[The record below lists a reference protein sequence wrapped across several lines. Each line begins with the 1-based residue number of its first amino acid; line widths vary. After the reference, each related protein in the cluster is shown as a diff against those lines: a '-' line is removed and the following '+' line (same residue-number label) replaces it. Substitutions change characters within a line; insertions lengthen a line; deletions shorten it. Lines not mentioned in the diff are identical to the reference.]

1 MRGRPQLRLRASAFR
16 YHPRLTY
23 EEEKPMKSFPA
34 AALAAAALSLS
45 AGAIAQVKVGVTIS
59 ATGPAASLGIPE
71 KNTIPLCPKS
81 VAGKSVEYILLD
93 DATDTTTAVQNTKK
107 LISESKV
114 DAIIGST
121 TTPNSLAMI
130 DVFAEGETP
139 VISLASS
146 IRIIE
151 PMDAKKSWS
160 FKTPQTDVMM
170 AGAILEHA
178 ATNGVKSLGY
188 IGFNDALGEAFS
200 AEIDKAA
207 QARKIPLVASERY
220 SPKDT
225 TVTGQV
231 LKLIAAKPDAIVIGA
246 SGTPAALPA
255 SALIERGYKGRLYF
269 NHGVANNDFLRVGGK
284 DVEGGYVPTSP
295 VIVASQLPDDHPAKK
310 RAEEYIKLYE
320 ATYGAGSV
328 AAFGSYT
335 WDACL
340 ELANAIPVALKSA
353 QPGTVEFRRALRDA
367 LENTKNLEV
376 SNGAVNMS
384 KTDHLGLDS
393 RARVMTRIENGK
405 WVLQR

>member
-1 MRGRPQLRLRASAFR
+1 
-16 YHPRLTY
+16 
-23 EEEKPMKSFPA
+23 MKKSILG
-34 AALAAAALSLS
+34 ALAATALMLCT
-45 AGAIAQVKVGVTIS
+45 ATTAQIKVGVTVS

-71 KNTIPLCPKS
+71 KNTIALCTKS
-81 VAGKSVEYILLD
+81 VAGKTIEYILLD
-93 DATDTTTAVQNTKK
+93 DATDTTTAVQNTKR
-107 LISESKV
+107 LIGENRV

-139 VISLASS
+139 TISLASS

-151 PMDAKKSWS
+151 PMDAKKAWS

-178 ATNGVKSLGY
+178 AANDVKTIGY
-188 IGFNDALGEAFS
+188 IGFNDALGEAFF

-220 SPKDT
+220 APKDT
-225 TVTGQV
+225 SVTGQV

-255 SALIERGYKGRLYF
+255 RALAEHGYKGKLYF

-284 DVEGGYVPTSP
+284 DVDGAYVPTSP
-295 VIVASQLPDDHPAKK
+295 VIVASQLPDGHPARK
-310 RAEEYIKLYE
+310 RGEEYIKLY
-320 ATYGAGSV
+320 AAAYGAGSV

-353 QPGTVEFRRALRDA
+353 QPGSVEFRRALREA
-367 LENTKNLEV
+367 LENTKDLEV
-376 SNGAVNMS
+376 SNGAVNMT
-384 KTDHLGLDS
+384 KTDHLGLDA

-405 WVLQR
+405 WVLQK

>member
-1 MRGRPQLRLRASAFR
+1 MK
-16 YHPRLTY
+16 TY
-23 EEEKPMKSFPA
+23 TTV
-34 AALAAAALSLS
+34 ALAAAALTLCTATS
-45 AGAIAQVKVGVTIS
+45 AQIKIGVTVS

-71 KNTIPLCPKS
+71 KNTIALCQKS
-81 VAGKSVEYILLD
+81 VGGKSIEYILLD

-107 LISESKV
+107 LIGESKV

-151 PMDAKKSWS
+151 PMDAKKAWS

-178 ATNGVKSLGY
+178 SANGVKTIGY
-188 IGFNDALGEAFS
+188 IGFNDALGEAFF

-207 QARKIPLVASERY
+207 QLRKIPLVASERY
-220 SPKDT
+220 APKDSS
-225 TVTGQV
+225 VTGQV

-255 SALIERGYKGRLYF
+255 SALAERGYKGKLYF

-284 DVEGGYVPTSP
+284 DVEGGYVPASP
-295 VIVASQLPDDHPAKK
+295 VIVASQLPDSHPAKK

-320 ATYGAGSV
+320 AAYGPGTV

-353 QPGTVEFRRALRDA
+353 QPGTVEFRRALREA
-367 LENTKNLEV
+367 LENIRNLEV

-393 RARVMTRIENGK
+393 RARVMTQIQNGK

>member
-1 MRGRPQLRLRASAFR
+1 MSQAVVRA
-16 YHPRLTY
+16 LLV
-23 EEEKPMKSFPA
+23 A
-34 AALAAAALSLS
+34 ATLALAAAAV
-45 AGAIAQVKVGVTIS
+45 AQVRIGVTVS

-71 KNTIPLCPKS
+71 KNTIPMCPKT
-81 VAGKSVEYILLD
+81 VAGKSVEYIVLD
-93 DATDTTTAVQNTKK
+93 DATDTTTAVQNTRK
-107 LISESKV
+107 LIGESKV

-146 IRIIE
+146 IRIID
-151 PMDAKKSWS
+151 PVDAKKAWS

-178 ATNGVKSLGY
+178 AASGVKTLGY
-188 IGFNDALGEAFS
+188 VGFNDALGEAFF
-200 AEIDKAA
+200 AEVDKAA
-207 QARKIPLVASERY
+207 AARKIPLSANERY
-220 SPKDT
+220 APKDT
-225 TVTGQV
+225 SVTGQV

-255 SALIERGYKGRLYF
+255 RALFEHGYKGKLYF

-284 DVEGGYVPTSP
+284 DVEGAFVPTSP
-295 VIVASQLPDDHPAKK
+295 VIVASQLPDTHPAKK
-310 RAEEYIKLYE
+310 RAEEYIRIYE
-320 ATYGAGSV
+320 AAYGSGSV
-328 AAFGSYT
+328 AAFGSYA

-340 ELANAIPVALKSA
+340 ELANAIPIALKTA

-367 LENTKNLEV
+367 LENTKSLEV
-376 SNGAVNMS
+376 TNGAVNMS

-393 RARVMTRIENGK
+393 RSRVMVQIQNGK
-405 WVLQR
+405 WVLQK

>member
-1 MRGRPQLRLRASAFR
+1 MNKIVFRALLGSACVALASA
-16 YHPRLTY
+16 
-23 EEEKPMKSFPA
+23 
-34 AALAAAALSLS
+34 
-45 AGAIAQVKVGVTIS
+45 AGAQVRIGVTVS

-71 KNTIPLCPKS
+71 KNTIALCPKT
-81 VAGKSVEYILLD
+81 AGGKTIEYILLD

-107 LISESKV
+107 LIGESKV

-146 IRIIE
+146 IRIID
-151 PMDAKKSWS
+151 PVDAKKAWS

-178 ATNGVKSLGY
+178 TANGVKTIGY
-188 IGFNDALGEAFS
+188 IGFNDALGEAFF
-200 AEIDKAA
+200 AEVDKAA
-207 QARKIPLVASERY
+207 AAKKIPLIANERFA
-220 SPKDT
+220 PKDT
-225 TVTGQV
+225 SVTGQV

-246 SGTPAALPA
+246 SGTPAAMPA
-255 SALIERGYKGRLYF
+255 SALVERGFKGKIYF

-284 DVEGGYVPTSP
+284 DVDGAFVPASP
-295 VIVASQLPDDHPAKK
+295 VIVAAQLPDSHPAKK
-310 RAEEYIKLYE
+310 QAEEYIKVYE
-320 ATYGAGSV
+320 AGYGQGSV
-328 AAFGSYT
+328 SAFGSYT

-340 ELANAIPVALKSA
+340 ELVNAIPVALKTA

-367 LENTKNLEV
+367 LEATKNLEV
-376 SNGAVNMS
+376 TNGAVNMS

-393 RARVMTRIENGK
+393 RARVMVQIQNGK
-405 WVLQR
+405 WVLQK